1 MQKKTSV
8 KNIYRCGTE
17 GDHPPQT
24 LAATPKEAAK
34 SLGCAGCEA
43 LDCKGPVLCE
53 KLKIKPAK
61 ATAPAKAPKT
71 VFPELPMTTDI
82 KAFVKGFNEMP
93 VPVSE
98 TPFSGLGGNIKAMAE
113 KDEPA
118 AASMKLLDIDE
129 ETDAAIRRELEE
141 MASVA
146 AHISQ
151 PSNVSEIVTCYGDEI
166 RAAREQNHGWDRI
179 AKIFREH
186 GLHVGKESLK
196 ARIEQG

>member
-1 MQKKTSV
+1 MAKVMQ
-8 KNIYRCGTE
+8 NIYRCGIE
-17 GDHPPQT
+17 GEHPPQT

-43 LDCKGPVLCE
+43 IACRGPVLYE
-53 KLKIKPAK
+53 KLKIK
-61 ATAPAKAPKT
+61 PAKAPKT

-93 VPVSE
+93 VPVPE
-98 TPFSGLGGNIKAMAE
+98 TPFSGLA
-113 KDEPA
+113 KDIPT

-151 PSNVSEIVTCYGDEI
+151 PSNVVEIVASYGDEI

-179 AKIFREH
+179 AKVFREH
-186 GLHVGKESLK
+186 GLHVGKESLR
-196 ARIEQG
+196 ARIERG